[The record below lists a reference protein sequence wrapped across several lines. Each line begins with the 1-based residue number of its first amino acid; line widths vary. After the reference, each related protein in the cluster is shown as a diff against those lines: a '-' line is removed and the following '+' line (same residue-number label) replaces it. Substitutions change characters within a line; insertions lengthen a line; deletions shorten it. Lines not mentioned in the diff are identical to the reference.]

1 MKTLAA
7 GYVFGGWNFGPEGA
21 LFDYYQ
27 SVFAD
32 DTNTDND
39 SIAYIKQYIRGKY
52 GIGST
57 TAQIAIP
64 EILIGICSMV
74 CSAGNF

>member
-1 MKTLAA
+1 MNTLAA

-32 DTNTDND
+32 D
-39 SIAYIKQYIRGKY
+39 K
-52 GIGST
+52 
-57 TAQIAIP
+57 
-64 EILIGICSMV
+64 ILIMIVLLTLNSTLEE
-74 CSAGNF
+74 NTE